1 MDTARSNLQRYTIIR
16 DYFQHAQSRKFS
28 STTQVPLPLTSLCTH
43 RASLFSHDRTHI
55 TTSRSV
61 LLSTRSFSA
70 THSQRDAAKKSPN
83 EAETNKPP
91 NQPPPTE
98 PPPDPTGNPNLQN
111 YSTFFRQLALSVP
124 HIHRPTR
131 DDLLKLTPNFW
142 QRARIRFKW
151 FTIKS
156 FRKFNADDMSAF
168 FSWFLVGQTLWILVG
183 TTTFLSV
190 VVALV
195 NSLRMQEYVARAI
208 SDYITSEMGVMVV
221 FESAIVPKWKDSRIS
236 FKNVYISRRAGSQGK
251 VERLKD
257 NSHQVAARLDFSHN
271 SHDHDLG
278 EEEEA
283 PAREM
288 PLNEGVATFDLNV
301 DSIDVT
307 FSLWRWLDGKGLIQD
322 MEVKG
327 VRGVFDR
334 RTEYWDPNIHWD
346 PAACRHQ
353 HLPGDFE
360 LDSLLLE
367 DVLITVYQP
376 GGFRPY
382 TASIFR
388 ADMRCLRKQW
398 LLYDFLSAEHFVG
411 QFDNCLFSLH
421 KPQSI
426 GRTMDQDMKDGQWT
440 RMSRFRI
447 DGVNIDHLQAMAG
460 DEGPISWITS
470 GKVDVV
476 FDIKFPR
483 DPSADFDINAIM
495 SEIAAQISTAASS
508 STKIAAELGVDPEQL
523 STARIPGQRE
533 LAKPALRPP
542 SDEIADKPKPL
553 QVSIDID
560 LRFRDLKA
568 AVPIFT
574 SDLSYVNSALIRPI
588 VAFINAN
595 RTLVPIHCRVV
606 KDLSEFDGAWTLWQ
620 SELVFPHITPFQHDH
635 NLVPLTPG
643 GLSDATA
650 LQIYDALAYH
660 VSNVNMNRRI
670 KTVGLWSL
678 HMTSNAVLNT
688 LRNMVDPIQ
697 AQLRAETL

>member
-1 MDTARSNLQRYTIIR
+1 MI
-16 DYFQHAQSRKFS
+16 
-28 STTQVPLPLTSLCTH
+28 
-43 RASLFSHDRTHI
+43 
-55 TTSRSV
+55 
-61 LLSTRSFSA
+61 
-70 THSQRDAAKKSPN
+70 
-83 EAETNKPP
+83 
-91 NQPPPTE
+91 
-98 PPPDPTGNPNLQN
+98 
-111 YSTFFRQLALSVP
+111 
-124 HIHRPTR
+124 
-131 DDLLKLTPNFW
+131 
-142 QRARIRFKW
+142 
-151 FTIKS
+151 
-156 FRKFNADDMSAF
+156 
-168 FSWFLVGQTLWILVG
+168 
-183 TTTFLSV
+183 
-190 VVALV
+190 
-195 NSLRMQEYVARAI
+195 
-208 SDYITSEMGVMVV
+208 
-221 FESAIVPKWKDSRIS
+221 
-236 FKNVYISRRAGSQGK
+236 
-251 VERLKD
+251 
-257 NSHQVAARLDFSHN
+257 
-271 SHDHDLG
+271 
-278 EEEEA
+278 
-283 PAREM
+283 
-288 PLNEGVATFDLNV
+288 
-301 DSIDVT
+301 
-307 FSLWRWLDGKGLIQD
+307 
-322 MEVKG
+322 
-327 VRGVFDR
+327 
-334 RTEYWDPNIHWD
+334 
-346 PAACRHQ
+346 
-353 HLPGDFE
+353 
-360 LDSLLLE
+360 
-367 DVLITVYQP
+367 
-376 GGFRPY
+376 
-382 TASIFR
+382 
-388 ADMRCLRKQW
+388 
-398 LLYDFLSAEHFVG
+398 FLSAEHFVG

-542 SDEIADKPKPL
+542 SDEIADRPKPL

-620 SELVFPHITPFQHDH
+620 S
-635 NLVPLTPG
+635 